1 MLNLVLSI
9 LMDVLLGLLL
19 AFCVRFFV
27 GHLSRVEGSSML
39 PTLQSKDWVLV
50 LRLPYL
56 FRAPKRQE
64 VVICHYPGRRMKQCK
79 WLHQHFIKRVIGLP
93 GDLLEVDQGTILIDR
108 QSLDEPYLDPD
119 KSRYKRSRPLRRLG
133 RQDFYVMGDHRDRS
147 NDSRSVG
154 PLRRKAIR
162 GRALLIVW
170 PPKRWQK
177 IR

>member
-1 MLNLVLSI
+1 MIWWKYLLIDAALGVCIALILRRFVCVLCYVKGRSMMDTLSGGEIVFARRRRKHAPLNRFDVVL
-9 LMDVLLGLLL
+9 
-19 AFCVRFFV
+19 CR
-27 GHLSRVEGSSML
+27 
-39 PTLQSKDWVLV
+39 
-50 LRLPYL
+50 
-56 FRAPKRQE
+56 
-64 VVICHYPGRRMKQCK
+64 YPGRKG
-79 WLHQHFIKRVIGLP
+79 LFIKRVIGLP
-93 GDLLEVDQGTILIDR
+93 GDLLEIDQGTVLIDR